1 MVCFL
6 GEMNKCLV
14 TQNRELTI
22 GQKVEVTRVK
32 LSDLVS
38 LLDITWR
45 NGDNGLLM
53 GVEMTAMWLYHQSTQ
68 HCRWQWTESWIV
80 EYSTQLSDNSIIC
93 RMSCQICSVGRSP
106 FSEPQLPWE
115 NHPTVFKVYAFLEKY
130 GPSESD

>member
-14 TQNRELTI
+14 TPNRELTI
-22 GQKVEVTRVK
+22 GQKADATRVK

-53 GVEMTAMWLYHQSTQ
+53 GVEMTAMRLHQQSTQ
-68 HCRWQWTESWIV
+68 HYR
-80 EYSTQLSDNSIIC
+80 
-93 RMSCQICSVGRSP
+93 
-106 FSEPQLPWE
+106 
-115 NHPTVFKVYAFLEKY
+115 
-130 GPSESD
+130 